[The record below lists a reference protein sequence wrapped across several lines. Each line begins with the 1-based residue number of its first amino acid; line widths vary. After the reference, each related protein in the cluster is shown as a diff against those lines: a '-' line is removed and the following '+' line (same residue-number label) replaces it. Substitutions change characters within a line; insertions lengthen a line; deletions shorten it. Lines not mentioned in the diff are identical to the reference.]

1 MAFAT
6 PTELKA
12 QFILP
17 LSYERGR
24 FRLQAQQKEARPR
37 HIVSLAQLPFLG
49 VCAASSPRP
58 KFGPREMQ
66 CRSPAV
72 ATTA

>member
-24 FRLQAQQKEARPR
+24 FRLQAQQKEARR
-37 HIVSLAQLPFLG
+37 HIVSLAHLPFLSA
-49 VCAASSPRP
+49 CAASSPRP
-58 KFGPREMQ
+58 EFGLAPKDSSEH
-66 CRSPAV
+66 AG
-72 ATTA
+72 